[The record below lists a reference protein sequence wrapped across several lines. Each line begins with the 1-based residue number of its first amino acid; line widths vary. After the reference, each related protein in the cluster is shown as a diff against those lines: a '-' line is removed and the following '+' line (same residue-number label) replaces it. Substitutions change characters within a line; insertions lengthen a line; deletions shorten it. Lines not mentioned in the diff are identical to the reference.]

1 MTTPNDWK
9 RLKMTINLTLER
21 PLTNLDVRVVGI
33 GGAGCSALRS
43 LGDSLPDDTRFL
55 GIDTGTGTDSV
66 RNFAEFIQVGDGFGS
81 SSGSGSGSRSRC
93 SGGSRIVCR
102 F

>member
-1 MTTPNDWK
+1 
-9 RLKMTINLTLER
+9 MTINLTLER

-81 SSGSGSGSRSRC
+81 
-93 SGGSRIVCR
+93 GGDAVAAAEMFVDS
-102 F
+102 